1 MTAVAMTFATKRET
15 PFHKYSSLAQGCIV
29 SIASGSSQLRAKS
42 STSDYGSPIYCK
54 LLSNCVIVW
63 LILPWANESL
73 LRPVTTQEAVP
84 VLRPQPE
91 KGFVSPRCLGTQ
103 RQSGDLRL
111 WTPPP
116 PQPPC
121 CQMLLSSFLYA
132 MGFTNFEFLCTSTP
146 LPILFCKQHNV

>member
-54 LLSNCVIVW
+54 LLSNCAIVW

-91 KGFVSPRCLGTQ
+91 KGFISPRCPGYT
-103 RQSGDLRL
+103 RAKWGFENMNPS
-111 WTPPP
+111 P

-121 CQMLLSSFLYA
+121 CQMSSFLYA
-132 MGFTNFEFLCTSTP
+132 MGFTNFEFLRTSNP
-146 LPILFCKQHNV
+146 PPPIILFCKQHNV